1 LPTQLTTP
9 SETTP
14 ELTGLPNLT
23 KSTESSVELPQLESQ
38 AEVLEL
44 KVILIPKPD
53 LLAEPTIREETS
65 SNSEDTDDL
74 YLNNH
79 LFLSNQLYLKKIKS

>member
-1 LPTQLTTP
+1 M
-9 SETTP
+9 
-14 ELTGLPNLT
+14 
-23 KSTESSVELPQLESQ
+23 ELPQLESQ
-38 AEVLEL
+38 AEVLEW
-44 KVILIPKPD
+44 KVILIPRLD

-79 LFLSNQLYLKKIKS
+79 LFLPNQLYLKKIKS